1 MLRDVLFIAW
11 QDLRVLLRD
20 KETLLWV
27 FLMPP
32 IFIGFFGM
40 TTAGFSPPELSLD
53 AQVPLEIEGLEPDDP
68 LAADLR
74 AALEAGGYALDVEG
88 AWRRLVVPDELG
100 ARLLNGDEPLELE
113 LHHPGGSSLELDRY
127 RVGRALGSVLARIV
141 VLEDRREPIS
151 ADALAA
157 LRSEPPVLSLDV
169 RAAGSTRRIPSGFE
183 QTVPANLVMF
193 TLIVLLTSGGVMLV
207 QERRQGLL
215 VRLAAAPLGR
225 GRVVAGKWLGKLLL
239 AAVQIGFLLA
249 VGRWG
254 FGVRLGPSPFAVLG
268 VLLAWASFC
277 ASLSL
282 ALGVF
287 ARSEGQAVG
296 LGVAGAMV
304 LSALGGC
311 WWPLE
316 IAPDAM
322 QRVGLALPTGWA
334 MDALH
339 RLMSFG
345 QEPSAVW
352 PHLAAISVSALLLG
366 ALVARRFRFTPDV

>member
-1 MLRDVLFIAW
+1 MLRDVFFIAW

-40 TTAGFSPPELSLD
+40 ATGGFGPPELRLD
-53 AQVPLEIEGLEPDDP
+53 ARVPLAIEGLAADDP
-68 LAADLR
+68 LADDLR

-88 AWRRLVVPDELG
+88 ATRRLVVPEGLG
-100 ARLLNGDEPLELE
+100 EQLLTSGAALELE

-127 RVGRALGSVLARIV
+127 RVGRALGSVLARLV
-141 VLEDRREPIS
+141 VLEDRRERIN
-151 ADALAA
+151 ADTLAA
-157 LRSEPPVLSLDV
+157 LRAEPAVLSLDV
-169 RAAGSTRRIPSGFE
+169 RAAGSTRRIPNGFE

-193 TLIVLLTSGGVMLV
+193 TMIVLLTSGGVMLL

-215 VRLAAAPLGR
+215 VRLAAAPLGLH
-225 GRVVAGKWLGKLLL
+225 RVVAGKWLGKLLL
-239 AAVQIGFLLA
+239 AAVQIGFLLT

-254 FGVRLGPSPFAVLG
+254 FGVGLGPSPFAVLG
-268 VLLAWASFC
+268 VLLAWAGFC

-282 ALGVF
+282 ALGVL

-296 LGVAGAMV
+296 LGVAGSLV

-316 IAPDAM
+316 IAPEAM
-322 QRVGLALPTGWA
+322 QRVGLALPTGWT

-352 PHLAAISVSALLLG
+352 PHVAAISASALLLG
-366 ALVARRFRFTPDV
+366 AFVARRFRFTPDV